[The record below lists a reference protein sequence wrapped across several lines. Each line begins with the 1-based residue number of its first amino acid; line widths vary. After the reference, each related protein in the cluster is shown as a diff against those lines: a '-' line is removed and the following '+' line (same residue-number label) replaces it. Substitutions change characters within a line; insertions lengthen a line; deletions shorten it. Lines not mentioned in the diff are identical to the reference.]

1 MANFFKKL
9 FKVIFITIS
18 QISFVNSL
26 SLQTSETTDFKNLL
40 TAQLLSTNT
49 SIDGFLYKFDSTDI
63 LKILNQKGKD
73 GVKFRFLC
81 DKLALP
87 LAIQLK
93 QLKQYGDIYEFKSS
107 LFDKLHAKAIL
118 IDNTTLLIGSPNFD
132 KSSISTNMEI
142 LLKTNEPILI
152 KQFNDLFNKALENN
166 NK

>member
-1 MANFFKKL
+1 MFNFFKKL
-9 FKVIFITIS
+9 FIVIFITIS
-18 QISFVNSL
+18 QISFVNSF

-40 TAQLLSTNT
+40 TSQLISANT
-49 SIDGFLYKFDSTDI
+49 SIEGLLYKFDSTDI
-63 LKILNQKGKD
+63 LKILNQKGKE

-81 DKLALP
+81 DKLALT
-87 LAIQLK
+87 LAK

-142 LLKTNEPILI
+142 LLKTNEPNLI

>member
-1 MANFFKKL
+1 MFNFFKKL
-9 FKVIFITIS
+9 FIVIFITIS
-18 QISFVNSL
+18 QIFFVNSF

-40 TAQLLSTNT
+40 TSQLISANT
-49 SIDGFLYKFDSTDI
+49 SIEGLLYKFDSTDI
-63 LKILNQKGKD
+63 LKILNQKGKE

-87 LAIQLK
+87 LAK
-93 QLKQYGDIYEFKSS
+93 QLKQYGNIYEFKSS

-142 LLKTNEPILI
+142 LLKTNEPNLI

>member
-1 MANFFKKL
+1 MANFLKKL
-9 FKVIFITIS
+9 FIVIFITTS
-18 QISFVNSL
+18 QKSFINSF

-40 TAQLLSTNT
+40 TSQLLSANT
-49 SIDGFLYKFDSTDI
+49 SIDGLLYKFDSTDI

-87 LAIQLK
+87 QAK